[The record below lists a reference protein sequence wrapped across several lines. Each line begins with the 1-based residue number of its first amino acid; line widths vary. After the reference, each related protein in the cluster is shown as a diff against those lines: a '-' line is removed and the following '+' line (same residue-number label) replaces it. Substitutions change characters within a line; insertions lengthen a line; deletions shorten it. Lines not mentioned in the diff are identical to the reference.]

1 MIKYA
6 FIPLISTITL
16 LAVVTQK
23 PDLGSPEKAVRS
35 FLTAIN
41 AGDLRGAAGLVQ
53 GTSAKAV
60 TAAFEHEWRDLT
72 GGVKFTLS
80 DFRAQ
85 IGGTSASASFE
96 LTYQNPGTGKTTTV
110 PDRVHMR
117 RTKNEWRIVPGA
129 ADSLSSGSMLTV
141 SFTAMALADPEAWPR
156 ARGAA
161 EALRCMANMRK
172 LCEAALA
179 MRRANEGRFPARAS
193 DFRSNVSKH
202 LKPGDVPRCPV
213 DRSSGES
220 YLMNANLQGKRFH
233 EIPLPEETVM
243 LYEGK
248 AQRILFRHDRRAVI
262 GVADGTVRLVNEQ
275 QSRTVKWIP

>member
-1 MIKYA
+1 MIKNA
-6 FIPLISTITL
+6 WIPLVCALSL
-16 LAVVTQK
+16 QAGATQK
-23 PDLGSPEKAVRS
+23 ADLSTPEKAVRA
-35 FLTAIN
+35 FLAAVNT
-41 AGDLRGAAGLVQ
+41 GDLRGAANLVQ

-72 GGVKFTLS
+72 GGVKFTIS

-85 IGGTSASASFE
+85 LGGTSSSASFE
-96 LTYQNPGTGKTTTV
+96 LTYLNPGTGKTTTV
-110 PDRVHMR
+110 PDRVHLR

-141 SFTAMALADPEAWPR
+141 SFLAMALADPDAWPR
-156 ARGAA
+156 ARGTA

-202 LKPGDVPRCPV
+202 LKPADVPRCPV

-233 EIPLPEETVM
+233 EVPLPEVTVM

-248 AQRILFRHDRRAVI
+248 AQRILYRHNGRAAI
-262 GVADGTVRLVNEQ
+262 GMADGSVRLVNEQ

>member
-1 MIKYA
+1 MIKFA
-6 FIPLISTITL
+6 WIPLACAIAL
-16 LAVVTQK
+16 HAGAAQK
-23 PDLGSPEKAVRS
+23 PDLSTPEKTVGS

-41 AGDLRGAAGLVQ
+41 ASDLRGAAGLVQ

-60 TAAFEHEWRDLT
+60 TAAFEREWRDLT

-85 IGGTSASASFE
+85 LGGTSASASFE
-96 LTYQNPGTGKTTTV
+96 LTYQNPATGKTTTV
-110 PDRVHMR
+110 PDRVHLR

-129 ADSLSSGSMLTV
+129 ADSLSSGSFLTV
-141 SFTAMALADPEAWPR
+141 SFLAMALADPDAWPR
-156 ARGAA
+156 ARGTA
-161 EALRCMANMRK
+161 ETLRCMANMRK

-179 MRRANEGRFPARAS
+179 LRRANEGRFPARAS
-193 DFRSNVSKH
+193 EFRSNVSKY
-202 LKPGDVPRCPV
+202 LKPADVPRCPV

-220 YLMNANLQGKRFH
+220 YLMNANLQGRRYN
-233 EIPLPEETVM
+233 EVPLPEETVM

-262 GVADGTVRLVNEQ
+262 GMADGSVRLVNEQ